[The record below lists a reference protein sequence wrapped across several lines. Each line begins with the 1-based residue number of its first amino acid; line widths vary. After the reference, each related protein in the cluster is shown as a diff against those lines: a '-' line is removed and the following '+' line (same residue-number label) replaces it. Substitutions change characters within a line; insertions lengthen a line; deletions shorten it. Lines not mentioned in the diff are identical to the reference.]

1 MQFPRATRRNI
12 YVRSERAG
20 QRVMAS
26 VTDFIERRMRLEV
39 NRSKSAVAKPEER
52 HFLGFS
58 LRRGPLEGDVEVLL
72 SKRSK
77 ERIGTR
83 IRELTPRNW
92 GQSLHAMMLELNA
105 YLLGWLGYFGIC
117 TAGQEVGFTALMRTS
132 GGDSGLC
139 S

>member
-1 MQFPRATRRNI
+1 MTSGPYADQNI

-26 VTDFIERRMRLEV
+26 ITNFIERRLRLKV
-39 NRSKSAVAKPEER
+39 NTSKSAVARPEER

-58 LRRGPLEGDVEVLL
+58 LRREPRDGTVAVSL

-77 ERIGTR
+77 ERIGVK

-92 GQSLHAMMLELNA
+92 GNTLKAFSARQNVPGCALENLTIGRSAIVRTMLPD
-105 YLLGWLGYFGIC
+105 GV
-117 TAGQEVGFTALMRTS
+117 VGS
-132 GGDSGLC
+132 GGWVSPC
-139 S
+139 